1 MVSTDMLRA
10 VASRAPSFNNAERV
24 ARSPL
29 LSAAKLAYYRALAAA
44 YGAAGRCAHVAMVN
58 SSWTSDHIRCT
69 RIALQ
74 GLPVLAAH
82 APPPLRDSELWDVEP
97 ELVFPPC
104 DTAALRALPLARPA
118 SPRLVVSVAQFRPEK
133 AHAMQLRAW
142 AAMRARAGALGAAD
156 AATLTAARLVLV
168 GGVRGAEDAARLD
181 SLRKLAAQLR
191 LGDSVSFLVG
201 VPAAQ
206 LRQTLAAAHVGL
218 HTMRDEHFGI
228 SVVEYMAA
236 GAVPLAHDSAGP
248 RMDIVA
254 ARAPGQPRP
263 GRLADSEAGFAAAL
277 EELLLMP
284 EQQRLQLAAAA
295 REATGRF
302 SEDAFAEGIIAA
314 LRRVL
319 PRGSGAARAQQPAW
333 AKAD

>member
-1 MVSTDMLRA
+1 
-10 VASRAPSFNNAERV
+10 
-24 ARSPL
+24 
-29 LSAAKLAYYRALAAA
+29 
-44 YGAAGRCAHVAMVN
+44 
-58 SSWTSDHIRCT
+58 
-69 RIALQ
+69 
-74 GLPVLAAH
+74 
-82 APPPLRDSELWDVEP
+82 
-97 ELVFPPC
+97 
-104 DTAALRALPLARPA
+104 
-118 SPRLVVSVAQFRPEK
+118 
-133 AHAMQLRAW
+133 
-142 AAMRARAGALGAAD
+142 
-156 AATLTAARLVLV
+156 
-168 GGVRGAEDAARLD
+168 
-181 SLRKLAAQLR
+181 
-191 LGDSVSFLVG
+191 
-201 VPAAQ
+201 
-206 LRQTLAAAHVGL
+206 
-218 HTMRDEHFGI
+218 MRDEHFGI

>member
-1 MVSTDMLRA
+1 M
-10 VASRAPSFNNAERV
+10 
-24 ARSPL
+24 
-29 LSAAKLAYYRALAAA
+29 
-44 YGAAGRCAHVAMVN
+44 
-58 SSWTSDHIRCT
+58 
-69 RIALQ
+69 
-74 GLPVLAAH
+74 PVAH
-82 APPPLRDSELWDVEP
+82 ASPPLRDSELWDVEP

-133 AHAMQLRAW
+133 AHATQLRAW
-142 AAMRARAGALGAAD
+142 AAMRARAGALSAAD

-181 SLRKLAAQLR
+181 SLKKLAAQLR

-254 ARAPGQPRP
+254 ARVPGQPRP

-319 PRGSGAARAQQPAW
+319 PRGSGARTQPAW
-333 AKAD
+333 AKGD